1 MNRSD
6 NRNRRPSRPD
16 SPQNGNRQP
25 PRSVKGRPMSNT
37 SPNSPRNTPQR
48 RPGENPQRR
57 SGENPQRRPGE
68 TPQRRPGATASQR
81 HGNPG
86 NLPKPMTQKK
96 KGLFSKKNSNKRAQT
111 AQKPNKQP
119 PKPNKQPNTQ
129 RRPRSSQQ
137 PNAKPV
143 INKRASAAAAKAM
156 NTKHAAQT
164 RSKFRGG
171 SYILYYL
178 LAAFVLVIVLIIL
191 ANTVLFDC
199 KQIVV
204 DGMQRYTADEIID
217 VSKIRKGD
225 NLLHVDTAKAAEKI
239 ESELAY
245 VESAKV
251 ERSFPT
257 KIVITVTEAEKWYCI
272 NQFGVKAVIS
282 RGGKIL
288 EKGSSQGLV
297 EVIGYEA
304 ESLET
309 GIRLTSKVEGKKTIP
324 EQILNA
330 ADKAGITD
338 IDSIDMTDR
347 YDINVLVEG
356 RITLE
361 LGGITDIDAKM
372 QAARSIID
380 IENEI
385 SPNANLTLLLTNPEQ
400 VAAQTNQPEE
410 QSGTSSSEPS
420 DPDDTSN
427 KPENSSSAE

>member
-1 MNRSD
+1 MNSF
-6 NRNRRPSRPD
+6 NSQNGRPQRPN
-16 SPQNGNRQP
+16 SPQNGNKQ
-25 PRSVKGRPMSNT
+25 RSQSANGRPMSNT
-37 SPNSPRNTPQR
+37 SPN
-48 RPGENPQRR
+48 RPPNNPQRR
-57 SGENPQRRPGE
+57 SSE
-68 TPQRRPGATASQR
+68 TSQRRPGATASQR

-86 NLPKPMTQKK
+86 NSPNPMTPK
-96 KGLFSKKNSNKRAQT
+96 KGLFSKKNKNKRPQT

-119 PKPNKQPNTQ
+119 SKSNKQPNTQ
-129 RRPRSSQQ
+129 QRPRSSQQ
-137 PNAKPV
+137 PNAAKPV
-143 INKRASAAAAKAM
+143 IDKRASAAAARAM
-156 NTKHAAQT
+156 NTKHAVQT
-164 RSKFRGG
+164 RRKFRGG

-178 LAAFVLVIVLIIL
+178 LAAIVLVIVLIIL
-191 ANTVLFDC
+191 ANTVLFNC

-239 ESELAY
+239 ESGLAY

-257 KIVITVTEAEKWYCI
+257 KIVITVVEAEKWYCI

-297 EVIGYEA
+297 EVTGYEA

-309 GIRLTSKVEGKKTIP
+309 GTRLTSKVEGKKTIP

-361 LGGITDIDAKM
+361 LGGISDIDAKM

-380 IENEI
+380 KENEI
-385 SPNANLTLLLTNPEQ
+385 SPNADLTLLLTNPEQ
-400 VAAQTNQPEE
+400 VAAHTNQPEE
-410 QSGTSSSEPS
+410 QSGTSSSETS
-420 DPDDTSN
+420 NSDDTSN